1 MTLRRWQKQSATQA
15 FEKYCSGQQHFL
27 CLATP
32 GAGKTRMAAE
42 VAKRL
47 FQQGRIDFV
56 ICFSPSV
63 ATANGMQETLEC
75 VLNAPLTGRIGAK
88 GVCVTY
94 QSLNHKDTDFWNIFR
109 QHRVFAI
116 FDEIHHCG
124 GNDVNDANVWAQH
137 ILVNV
142 QSHAHYTLALS
153 GTPWR
158 SDNRPV
164 TLSKYSDFDG
174 SIHCDFEYGLA
185 DAIRENVC
193 RIPYVTV
200 IENDNISL
208 VSKTGETKV
217 YKSIQQMLLDES
229 ISYQSV
235 VEADSVIS
243 FCLKQAQK
251 QLKVIKQNNPNAAVL
266 VVASSIEHAER
277 IAEKLRSEYTDSVV
291 VVTSR
296 SIDSETIIKQFQYT
310 NTEWLVSVGMV
321 SEGTDIPRLQVC
333 CHLTRIKT
341 ELHFRQILGRIMRLT
356 NIDETKQAHLFA
368 PAQPQIVEYAK
379 RLYDDIPHEVASL
392 AVVTDQQFL
401 KIGES
406 CNDSELPMIN
416 SANTAVNKT
425 APLENELHTNT
436 FPMSLLDT
444 YFCGLGFKGRFTKE
458 LIQFGC
464 SRSYSL

>member
-1 MTLRRWQKQSATQA
+1 MPLRRWQQQSATQA
-15 FEKYCSGQQHFL
+15 IKKYSLGQQHFL

-42 VAKRL
+42 VAARL
-47 FQQGRIDFV
+47 FQKGKIDFV

-63 ATANGMQETLEC
+63 TTAKGMQNTLEDI
-75 VLNAPLTGRIGAK
+75 LNAPLTGRMGAK

-94 QSLNHKDTDFWNIFR
+94 QSLNHKDMGFWDVFR

-124 GNDVNDANVWAQH
+124 GNDINDANVWAQH

-142 QSHAHYTLALS
+142 QSHAYFTLALS

-164 TLSKYSDFDG
+164 TLSKYSELDG

-185 DAIRENVC
+185 DAISEKVC

-200 IENDNISL
+200 IENDNIRLASNTDGPL
-208 VSKTGETKV
+208 V

-229 ISYQSV
+229 VSYQTV
-235 VEADSVIS
+235 VEADSVID
-243 FCLKQAQK
+243 FCLQEANK
-251 QLKVIKQNNPNAAVL
+251 QLKTIKRHNPNAAAL
-266 VVASSIEHAER
+266 IVASTIEHAER
-277 IAEKLRSEYTDSVV
+277 IAKKLRLGISNSVS

-296 SIDSETIIKQFQYT
+296 NNDSDLIIEQFQNT

-321 SEGTDIPRLQVC
+321 SEGTNIPRLQVC

-341 ELHFRQILGRIMRLT
+341 ELHFRQILGRIMRLANT
-356 NIDETKQAHLFA
+356 DINIQAHLFA
-368 PAQPQIVEYAK
+368 PAQPKIVEYAK
-379 RLYDDIPHEVASL
+379 RLYEDVPIEMASVAVLSNQDPL
-392 AVVTDQQFL
+392 I
-401 KIGES
+401 IGEPETV
-406 CNDSELPMIN
+406 SEVQL
-416 SANTAVNKT
+416 ANQIITSVIKQNQHQNNPNPT
-425 APLENELHTNT
+425 PIET
-436 FPMSLLDT
+436 SLSDN
-444 YFCGLGFKGRFTKE
+444 YFSGLGFNGRFTKN
-458 LIQFGC
+458 LIV
-464 SRSYSL
+464 SV